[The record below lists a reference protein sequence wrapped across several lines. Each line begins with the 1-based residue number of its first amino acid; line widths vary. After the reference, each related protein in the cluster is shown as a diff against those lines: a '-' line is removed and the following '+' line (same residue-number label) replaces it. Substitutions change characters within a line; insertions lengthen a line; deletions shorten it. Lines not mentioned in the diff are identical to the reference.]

1 MEMRKRQWLLGC
13 LAFLSLLLVL
23 CFYFPSRNDGSATL
37 LLPENGTLPNLR
49 LPKGEIIA
57 GWEKD
62 DIVYFFIPSYAALDK
77 VSLETGLKWA
87 EASDDILQYDVIR
100 DLLLYPDDGTEPIPQ
115 KVCFKH
121 SANLYTIYMD
131 LEGNTPDAITK
142 ESFIEAKVTVLSPDG
157 NTDCHAAA
165 GLIKGRGN
173 STWQREKKPYFLKL
187 SKEASLCGME
197 PGKKWIL
204 LANAYEATKLS
215 NKLLFD
221 FSQSIGL
228 RYSVDSNWADLYIN
242 GIYLGNYLVCEKI
255 DVGEHLV
262 NITDLEKENRKT
274 YKSCEPY
281 DEGSLKGFV
290 TDQSPKNISGGYIIE
305 KDISIEDSPCG
316 FITDGQKRFV
326 ITSPDNA
333 SMEEVTYIRDC
344 FQNIEDLMLLQ
355 DERLLQYIDADS
367 FARRYLIEELALNS
381 DAFMTSC
388 YYYKERNDD
397 KVYAG
402 PVWDYDAVLGE
413 SGVMEYDPIENIWLN
428 YDEAT
433 VLSMDT
439 YRNVGGILGWEE
451 KFQEIPAYR
460 NTVEKAYQ
468 DLQPQLKK
476 LLFEQIDAAAAH
488 VRQSV
493 ILDSIRW
500 NYAESGTGHYFSFD
514 NNVRYMKFFLAKRI
528 NFLNRKFGMEEWI
541 YEDTDNTLHEIT
553 CIDETGETRLSVRD
567 GSLLK
572 AGDLPKYDEEKYV
585 GWMYE
590 RDRTSVSEYLPV
602 YEDMTLVPNPPP
614 GTE

>member
-23 CFYFPSRNDGSATL
+23 CFYFPSRNDGSAAL

-157 NTDCHAAA
+157 NIDCHAAA

-428 YDEAT
+428 YDETT

-468 DLQPQLKK
+468 DLQPQLEK

-528 NFLNRKFGMEEWI
+528 NFLNRKFGMEEWR

-553 CIDETGETRLSVRD
+553 CIDETGETKLSVRD

-572 AGDLPKYDEEKYV
+572 ADDLPKYDEEKYV